1 MLSIECELDRVDE
14 ITQNTMANT
23 TNSNVTTLRVIV
35 PSDAGPGRQ
44 LIVTTPDGR
53 RISAIVPN
61 GHEAGSHFLV
71 RCPPHPPPALSL
83 REQHE
88 QYYQNYQNSMMKE
101 TSSSPTQ
108 SPQSQPQSPSRSP
121 SPSQSPSV
129 HKIKVPIGKR
139 KGEKFNVTLPDGS
152 TIVATVP
159 QNNMT
164 EFYIDVGM
172 EKQKPK
178 KQNWHDNPL
187 AVLPMTVGPF
197 FL

>member
-1 MLSIECELDRVDE
+1 MFDQVVTTEQSRSESIRSDN
-14 ITQNTMANT
+14 ITQDTMANT
-23 TNSNVTTLRVIV
+23 SIVTTLRVIV

-44 LIVTTPDGR
+44 LIVQTPDGR
-53 RISAIVPN
+53 RVSAIVPE
-61 GHEAGSHFLV
+61 GHGAGSQFLV

-83 REQHE
+83 RGQHE
-88 QYYQNYQNSMMKE
+88 QYYQNHQNNIMTKEKEQRKKE
-101 TSSSPTQ
+101 TLSSPTQ
-108 SPQSQPQSPSRSP
+108 SPT
-121 SPSQSPSV
+121 V
-129 HKIKVPIGKR
+129 HKIKVPRGKR
-139 KGEKFNVTLPDGS
+139 KGDKFNVCLPSGR

-159 QNNMT
+159 QNNLE

>member
-1 MLSIECELDRVDE
+1 
-14 ITQNTMANT
+14 MANT
-23 TNSNVTTLRVIV
+23 TTSNVTTLRVIV

-53 RISAIVPN
+53 RVSAIVPN

-88 QYYQNYQNSMMKE
+88 QYYQNHQNSMMKRE

-108 SPQSQPQSPSRSP
+108 SPQSQPQSSSP
-121 SPSQSPSV
+121 PRSQSQSQSSSSV
-129 HKIKVPIGKR
+129 HKIKVPRGKR
-139 KGEKFNVTLPDGS
+139 KGDKFNVTLPDGR

-164 EFYIDVGM
+164 EFYIDVGL

-197 FL
+197 CL

>member
-1 MLSIECELDRVDE
+1 M
-14 ITQNTMANT
+14 TQNTMANT
-23 TNSNVTTLRVIV
+23 TTNSDDVTTLRVIV
-35 PSDAGPGRQ
+35 PSDAGPGKQ

-53 RISAIVPN
+53 RVSAIVPN

-71 RCPPHPPPALSL
+71 RCPPHPLPALSL
-83 REQHE
+83 RKQDDE
-88 QYYQNYQNSMMKE
+88 QYYQNHQNNRMMKE
-101 TSSSPTQ
+101 TSSSTSTQ
-108 SPQSQPQSPSRSP
+108 SPPPRSQSQS
-121 SPSQSPSV
+121 SPSV
-129 HKIKVPIGKR
+129 HKIKVPRGKR
-139 KGEKFNVTLPDGS
+139 KGDKFNVTLPDGR

-164 EFYIDVGM
+164 EFHIDVGV

-197 FL
+197 CL

>member
-1 MLSIECELDRVDE
+1 M
-14 ITQNTMANT
+14 TNT

-35 PSDAGPGRQ
+35 PSDAGPGRH

-53 RISAIVPN
+53 RVSAIVPN

-88 QYYQNYQNSMMKE
+88 QYYQNHQNNMMMKE

-108 SPQSQPQSPSRSP
+108 SPQSQPQSQS
-121 SPSQSPSV
+121 SPSV
-129 HKIKVPIGKR
+129 HKIKVPRGKR
-139 KGEKFNVTLPDGS
+139 KGDKFNVTLPDGR

-164 EFYIDVGM
+164 EFHIDVGM

-178 KQNWHDNPL
+178 KQNWHDNPF
-187 AVLPMTVGPF
+187 AILPMTVGPF
-197 FL
+197 CL